1 MLLKGFHKI
10 ERKGKLANS
19 FYVTSII
26 LILKPQTTKKYKKK
40 ENYKSISMMN
50 IDVKVP
56 NKILT
61 NRIQQHI
68 KNIIHHDRVGF
79 TSGVQR

>member
-40 ENYKSISMMN
+40 RK
-50 IDVKVP
+50 
-56 NKILT
+56 L
-61 NRIQQHI
+61 
-68 KNIIHHDRVGF
+68 
-79 TSGVQR
+79 